1 MARYLVVDDSPTVR
15 LTLAAAIKHVR
26 PFGSEILEAAD
37 SKGALAAFTTNR
49 PDVVFLDMMLASGEK
64 GLDVLVGM
72 LKARPEAKIVLVTGL
87 PPEDPEVR
95 KAIMAGAFAHLQK
108 PTRSEAV
115 RKVLNE
121 LEEES
126 GRYGRI
132 R

>member
-15 LTLAAAIKHVR
+15 LTLAAAIRHVR
-26 PFGSEILEAAD
+26 PFGSEVVEAAD
-37 SKGALAAFTTNR
+37 AQTALRAFR
-49 PDVVFLDMMLASGEK
+49 DASPDVVFLDMMLAGGDK
-64 GLDVLVGM
+64 GLDVLRTM
-72 LKARPEAKIVLVTGL
+72 LKERPDSKVVLVTGL
-87 PPEDPEVR
+87 AAEDPEVR
-95 KAIMAGAFAHLQK
+95 NAIMEGAFAHLQK

-121 LEEES
+121 VEEES